1 MFDIFPTFYRAS
13 FALAAN
19 NPFSWIIA
27 SGNLSHFQS
36 YLIGLKSR
44 TSHSLCLRQRKL
56 KYHLFSIVHFA
67 KDNLL
72 SENNY
77 PPFFLLLSRP
87 FACFVRLFCSLAL
100 FACSLPSEPTILI
113 SSCYHIGWF
122 IEGTAI
128 VIIDGLANR
137 IIIYP
142 KDSIHIIFLGR

>member
-1 MFDIFPTFYRAS
+1 M
-13 FALAAN
+13 AAN

-77 PPFFLLLSRP
+77 PPFFFFYPDRSLVL
-87 FACFVRLFCSLAL
+87 FACFVRLFSSLRTHHPDKL
-100 FACSLPSEPTILI
+100 LLSHRMVHRRHCNCNYRWSRRSDHYIPEGFHPHNLPWKIKYLQSVADRLHP
-113 SSCYHIGWF
+113 
-122 IEGTAI
+122 
-128 VIIDGLANR
+128 
-137 IIIYP
+137 YP
-142 KDSIHIIFLGR
+142 VL